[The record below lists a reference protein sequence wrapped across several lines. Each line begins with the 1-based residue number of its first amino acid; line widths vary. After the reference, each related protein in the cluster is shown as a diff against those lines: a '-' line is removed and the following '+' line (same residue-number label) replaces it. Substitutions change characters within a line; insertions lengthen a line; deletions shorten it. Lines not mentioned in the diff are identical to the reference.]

1 MKFIDSF
8 LNLIKYKEKEEYNF
22 ILPDADA
29 SQDSQTSNNS
39 QELEPLEK
47 VNETVYPSIDVNL
60 EYIKVKYNVLI
71 NSDIKIRE
79 FFINAKNRQY
89 RAFLLYID
97 GMIDTESINKFVIE
111 PLMLKNISNTN
122 SSDENIVSTAVT
134 NNAVVRRIKK
144 FNLVDYI
151 SELYENDIQ
160 DNLKIYLENNSIEM
174 YTKLEEDYAV
184 LELNKKVDVITPGL
198 NLILGDEI
206 VLKTSKVI
214 YEG

>member
-1 MKFIDSF
+1 MLNKKGQALIEFI
-8 LNLIKYKEKEEYNF
+8 I
-22 ILPDADA
+22 ILPIFLILVMGIFDFGNIMY
-29 SQDSQTSNNS
+29 QRYKLENS
-39 QELEPLEK
+39 
-47 VNETVYPSIDVNL
+47 
-60 EYIKVKYNVLI
+60 
-71 NSDIKIRE
+71 
-79 FFINAKNRQY
+79 
-89 RAFLLYID
+89 
-97 GMIDTESINKFVIE
+97 
-111 PLMLKNISNTN
+111 
-122 SSDENIVSTAVT
+122 
-134 NNAVVRRIKK
+134 
-144 FNLVDYI
+144 VDYI